1 MGITINDVRFLLNAK
16 REGVSFQRTITLGR
30 LQWFVKPASLTVETS
45 KVALDPGALQP
56 DAFKDG
62 YSEAFFH
69 ALGAEKVDSMDVSD
83 YEHATVLHDMNQP
96 LPDHLKG
103 AYSVVFDGGTLEHI
117 FNFPQ
122 AIRNCMELV
131 RVGGHFLGCCPANNQ
146 MGHGFYQFSPEL
158 WFRVFSPENGF
169 AIEHVLLYAHH
180 GGEEFGD
187 WYEVADPQQ
196 VRDRV
201 TLVNQKPA
209 YLLIQAKRVE
219 AKPLFT
225 TTPQQSDYQATWA
238 TVQAERETGH
248 TQGGILK
255 RMYRAIVPRR
265 WRDVLYKFRREAR
278 AGHHTHDLGVL
289 DVKHYKRFDP
299 KS

>member
-16 REGVSFQRTITLGR
+16 REGVSFKRTITLGR
-30 LQWFVKPASLTVETS
+30 LQWFVKQAALEVEVGKHGIASAGLGE
-45 KVALDPGALQP
+45 
-56 DAFKDG
+56 DAFTGG
-62 YSEAFFH
+62 YCEPFFTS
-69 ALGAEKVDSMDVSD
+69 LGAERVDSMDVSD

-96 LPDHLKG
+96 LPDRLKS

-122 AIRNCMELV
+122 AIRNCMDMV
-131 RVGGHFLGCCPANNQ
+131 AVGGHFLGCCPANNE

-169 AIEHVLLYAHH
+169 EMQHVLIYAHH
-180 GGEEFGD
+180 GGDRYGD

-196 VRDRV
+196 VRSRV

-209 YLLIQAKRVE
+209 YLLIQAKRTE
-219 AKPLFT
+219 LKPLFT

-238 TVQAERETGH
+238 AMQSERETGH
-248 TQGGILK
+248 VQGGLLK
-255 RMYRAIVPRR
+255 RFYRAIVPRS
-265 WRDVLYKFRREAR
+265 WRDVLYRFRRNTRPAR
-278 AGHHTHDLGVL
+278 HTHDLGVI
-289 DVKHYKRFDP
+289 DTRHFKRFGPD
-299 KS
+299 